1 MEQDRMAARAKPV
14 AIIALLFLSAS
25 GAVAASFD
33 CNSRWLSR
41 AEVTICQDPGL
52 SRLDDQVAKRFDAI
66 ALKGG
71 FGQYLGL
78 RYWKASW
85 SKQRDSCGSDRTC
98 ISMHYRAQARFLDR
112 LQQCIDVRVMRKACL
127 RDSLAGD
134 RETRQ
139 RR

>member
-1 MEQDRMAARAKPV
+1 MAPNARFGAV
-14 AIIALLFLSAS
+14 IVLLALPAS

-41 AEVTICQDPGL
+41 TEVTICQDSAL
-52 SRLDDQVAKRFDAI
+52 SRLDDQVATRFDAI

-85 SKQRDSCGSDRTC
+85 TKQRDVCGSDRNC
-98 ISMHYRAQARFLDR
+98 ITGHYRAQARFLDR
-112 LQQCIDVRVMRKACL
+112 LQQCLDVRVMRKSCL
-127 RDSLAGD
+127 RDSLGGD
-134 RETRQ
+134 RETQQ

>member
-1 MEQDRMAARAKPV
+1 MAAKAKLGAV
-14 AIIALLFLSAS
+14 IVTLALSAW
-25 GAVAASFD
+25 GAAAASFD

-41 AEVTICQDPGL
+41 SEVTICQDPAL
-52 SRLDDQVAKRFDAI
+52 SRLDDQVATRFDAI

-85 SKQRDSCGSDRTC
+85 TKQRDTCGADRTC
-98 ISMHYRAQARFLDR
+98 INGHYRAQARFLER